1 MPAIAARGNGVVVA
15 WSGQRQPGDG
25 NFDLYAAEV
34 SADGRPGKVEP
45 LTRAPHGDFNARM
58 AADRSGNVTLVWQSF
73 RDGQSDVYARQLRDG
88 GWGPEIRVSPGD
100 ANDWE
105 PSVAVDSAGRAWIAW
120 DGYAHGNYDVFLRPL
135 DNGKPGEAVTVT
147 TETSAQFHSTVAVD
161 RNDRVWVAWD
171 DGGENWGKD
180 FSTSGSAAGSR
191 GLHFSRALG
200 VRVFEGGRL
209 RAPVAGL
216 APILTGRMA
225 RYAELPHLA
234 VDGAGTVWLV
244 FRHWTETKP
253 RENYHFY
260 ATRLEGGKWAVP
272 WRLGNSSGQNT
283 QRASLALAPDGRLV
297 VSYSS
302 DGRSATVTPAG
313 DQRHDLHYQVY
324 VATLE
329 KGPGPGTP
337 AFNEARLPAPGRAAP
352 LRQRH
357 VMRAGG
363 KAFTLLLGDCHRHT
377 DIRGHSAVDGSILDS
392 LRYARDAAQLDF
404 MGLGDHSEA
413 DGGRWPDGLR
423 DYTWWWTQKAIDLH
437 TCPPAFVG
445 VYSYEHSMNT
455 PAGHRN
461 ILFAKRGAPLRP
473 IDRQQRQDDNLPP
486 NFWKWVEANVLTQP
500 GQKTVIVPHTF
511 AASPLAE
518 WNWPNARFDCL
529 LEIYQGCRGSYEAWN
544 QPPGEKRGG
553 TQTKRPGHFAQDAL
567 AKGNRYG
574 FVSFSDHGSTHN
586 SWAGVWAERI
596 TREGILDAMLARRT
610 QASSDEIV
618 VDVTADGHAP
628 GEEFKAKAAPEL
640 KIAARAMDAILR
652 VDVCKDGK
660 YIWTQKPNAR
670 EFRAG
675 FRDTDAKPGPCY
687 YYVRVFQ
694 RDPDAPNGDPEI
706 AWVSP
711 FFVNYE

>member
-1 MPAIAARGNGVVVA
+1 MKHIALLNALLLSLLPSFADEDDGGRSIYIQWSVKEKSKRADWSGRATISAGKITGVEKDSGAADTLRDDGSWEIIYGRGLDGTARKLPPTARKGVLLTVEAADEAVVSVKTKSGDFSFRIGEVTREGIERLDGNVRVSLGRPAFLTATKAAKGKGKRGKKDGSVATTGTPTDGASDLGRKSNLPPAAFAGELTAGRVSDGTQQSDWPAVAATADGAVWVAWIEWDGRDADRVLVSRKPAGGAWGAPVALDDGCADHYMPAIAARGNGVVVA

-209 RAPVAGL
+209 RAPAAGL

-313 DQRHDLHYQVY
+313 DQKHDLHYQVY

-329 KGPGPGTP
+329 KGPGSGTP

-363 KAFTLLLGDCHRHT
+363 KAFTLL
-377 DIRGHSAVDGSILDS
+377 
-392 LRYARDAAQLDF
+392 
-404 MGLGDHSEA
+404 
-413 DGGRWPDGLR
+413 
-423 DYTWWWTQKAIDLH
+423 
-437 TCPPAFVG
+437 
-445 VYSYEHSMNT
+445 
-455 PAGHRN
+455 
-461 ILFAKRGAPLRP
+461 
-473 IDRQQRQDDNLPP
+473 
-486 NFWKWVEANVLTQP
+486 
-500 GQKTVIVPHTF
+500 
-511 AASPLAE
+511 
-518 WNWPNARFDCL
+518 
-529 LEIYQGCRGSYEAWN
+529 
-544 QPPGEKRGG
+544 
-553 TQTKRPGHFAQDAL
+553 
-567 AKGNRYG
+567 
-574 FVSFSDHGSTHN
+574 
-586 SWAGVWAERI
+586 
-596 TREGILDAMLARRT
+596 
-610 QASSDEIV
+610 
-618 VDVTADGHAP
+618 
-628 GEEFKAKAAPEL
+628 
-640 KIAARAMDAILR
+640 
-652 VDVCKDGK
+652 
-660 YIWTQKPNAR
+660 
-670 EFRAG
+670 
-675 FRDTDAKPGPCY
+675 
-687 YYVRVFQ
+687 
-694 RDPDAPNGDPEI
+694 
-706 AWVSP
+706 
-711 FFVNYE
+711 